1 MKVRGSAKM
10 KCERFIGRN
19 MGRNQMFRSSF
30 STSANIPID
39 KTEVSLELNRIYQAH
54 DILNNLDKDRRH
66 KERSNRRY
74 KSDQIKVL
82 SKYFQNLLLEGNID
96 MEYNLAS
103 DVNYYF
109 YSKTAFRIAVP

>member
-19 MGRNQMFRSSF
+19 MGQNRMFGNSF

-54 DILNNLDKDRRH
+54 DIMNNLDKDRRH
-66 KERSNRRY
+66 KDHSKGRK
-74 KSDQIKVL
+74 KSDQIEVL
-82 SKYFQNLLLEGNID
+82 NIFI
-96 MEYNLAS
+96 
-103 DVNYYF
+103 VCF
-109 YSKTAFRIAVP
+109 